1 MIFVD
6 CNANKTLQSWFEF
19 FIPID
24 HYKSASWNKIKKCLG
39 KNHWTTTC
47 MYVLMIY
54 QHDEPFKIIG
64 VFNYYAFIDYL
75 LQRKVIGPRNNAIQL
90 LVIFVTTKA

>member
-19 FIPID
+19 FYTNGPLQICF
-24 HYKSASWNKIKKCLG
+24 IKKNQEVSWKKTLDYNIYE
-39 KNHWTTTC
+39 KSRLVDFL
-47 MYVLMIY
+47 YVLMIY

-64 VFNYYAFIDYL
+64 VFNYYKCFH
-75 LQRKVIGPRNNAIQL
+75 
-90 LVIFVTTKA
+90 